1 MDLKQ
6 KDFVLKTVL
15 MHENGC
21 VRESVRTRETGH
33 DTDIHIEIYIFY
45 MNVCE

>member
-15 MHENGC
+15 MHENG
-21 VRESVRTRETGH
+21 
-33 DTDIHIEIYIFY
+33 
-45 MNVCE
+45 VCERVGEDSGNGA